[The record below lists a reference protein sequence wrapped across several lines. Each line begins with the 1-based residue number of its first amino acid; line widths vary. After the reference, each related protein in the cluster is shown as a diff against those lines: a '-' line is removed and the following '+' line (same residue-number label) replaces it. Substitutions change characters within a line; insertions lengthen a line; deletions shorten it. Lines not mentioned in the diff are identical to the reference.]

1 MLRPD
6 IFLLINK
13 ENFFAC
19 DAKYKNYRS
28 DFQGIQEW
36 YVVLFECAAHKYIY
50 RLDLGNDQEANDERD
65 FKSVKAR
72 FKTDK
77 EIKPVLKNGGTC
89 ILTPAIA
96 DKGEARKIEEFRFRL
111 RDVER
116 MFAEYLKLLDEGKVN
131 RNLSTGNPEFD
142 PKEYSENL
150 KNDIMINGEE
160 KYEYH
165 IASVRFLPGECKEF
179 KHLFKS
185 AIKYNEA
192 EFN

>member
-1 MLRPD
+1 
-6 IFLLINK
+6 
-13 ENFFAC
+13 
-19 DAKYKNYRS
+19 
-28 DFQGIQEW
+28 
-36 YVVLFECAAHKYIY
+36 
-50 RLDLGNDQEANDERD
+50 
-65 FKSVKAR
+65 
-72 FKTDK
+72 
-77 EIKPVLKNGGTC
+77 
-89 ILTPAIA
+89 
-96 DKGEARKIEEFRFRL
+96 
-111 RDVER
+111 
-116 MFAEYLKLLDEGKVN
+116 MFDEYLKLLDEGKVN